1 MELCQPEP
9 ELEPSSCQLAPIYC
23 KLQDRMPAV
32 ERALV
37 VDNASPDK
45 ISAEQL
51 IDALGLTD
59 TERDWE
65 TRLCRAEDIQHVDFV
80 LSHTE
85 CAALRAAVD
94 AAALLG
100 KAVVGHGDAAPS
112 YVDTEDTWQTEDSEG
127 RQDFMQLALTRETLT
142 AIIGADAVARLWE
155 LAAIRSRRTAAA
167 SINAPQAEPHNIFA
181 RRYTPLDGV
190 PWCPFHY
197 DVSRCT
203 VNVALSDDS
212 AHGDGRLL
220 VVYDGQVQR
229 MVRASVLRYDV
240 RS

>member
-1 MELCQPEP
+1 
-9 ELEPSSCQLAPIYC
+9 
-23 KLQDRMPAV
+23 
-32 ERALV
+32 
-37 VDNASPDK
+37 
-45 ISAEQL
+45 
-51 IDALGLTD
+51 
-59 TERDWE
+59 
-65 TRLCRAEDIQHVDFV
+65 
-80 LSHTE
+80 
-85 CAALRAAVD
+85 
-94 AAALLG
+94 
-100 KAVVGHGDAAPS
+100 
-112 YVDTEDTWQTEDSEG
+112 
-127 RQDFMQLALTRETLT
+127 MQLALTRETLT

-155 LAAIRSRRTAAA
+155 LAAIRSHRTAAA

-203 VNVALSDDS
+203 VNVALSDDI

-229 MVRASVLRYDV
+229 MVRTSVLCHNV